1 MTLTAWHLIL
11 FVLLGWI
18 ATLSGVALGGFLV
31 FRTKRDRY
39 DALFSSG
46 APKGEAFSLEDDGTD
61 VVPAEIPEKIQ
72 KINRRFVD
80 LFAENLAEKSEGRN
94 EEGF

>member
-1 MTLTAWHLIL
+1 MTITITAWHLIL
-11 FVLLGWI
+11 FILLGWL

-46 APKGEAFSLEDDGTD
+46 APPKGEAFSLEDDGAEA
-61 VVPAEIPEKIQ
+61 VPAEIPEKIQ

-80 LFAENLAEKSEGRN
+80 LFAENLAEKGEAR
-94 EEGF
+94 E